1 MTKRRTFGGIGSFF
15 DTVASAI
22 AVSSAVREHR
32 SPRASDLAQLGIDPA
47 RFRQINRF

>member
-1 MTKRRTFGGIGSFF
+1 MSKRRAFSGFGSFL

-32 SPRASDLAQLGIDPA
+32 TPRASDLTQLGIDPVRSREIK
-47 RFRQINRF
+47 RF